1 MGILEELRPKNGR
14 INELA
19 AWIASRPKAE
29 REEWLAAMKDEV
41 KYSSGAIARLLTAK
55 GFAANE
61 NLVFRFRKREA
72 LNNGTR

>member
-1 MGILEELRPKNGR
+1 MGILEELKPKAGR

-29 REEWLAAMKDEV
+29 REEWNAAMRDEV
-41 KYSSGAIARLLTAK
+41 RYSSFAIARLLTSK

-61 NLVFRFRKREA
+61 NLVFRYRRREN